1 MRARRTVGQMAIAGL
16 TLLGALV
23 LLALFAQAA
32 FPGRDG
38 QIAYGT
44 VESVYEI
51 GVLGFGPIK
60 AVTPNDPQHPTVLV
74 EGKGL
79 QPPGATE
86 AQVEA
91 PSYSADGQQIAFAAR
106 WTPAGGFQSEGRI
119 FTMSASGADV
129 HQLTTEPGVT
139 DSDPGFSPSGE
150 QIVFDRT
157 EAVSGATQI
166 YRVDAHGTGLL
177 QLTKDPNGDDGLHAT
192 HPMAKRS
199 SLTPTRESK
208 RSAQV
213 EALATCWW
221 QSRRV
226 KAYEADF
233 SPNGKLIVFVKET
246 PRKGGF
252 LSLKQTEK
260 TPDSCR
266 QAEGRRWMRQ
276 VLCPG
281 GPVFCRW
288 KRILYEQE
296 NTYNSFLAEVSVAAS
311 GVKAT
316 NSTCRA
322 GTNLSDH
329 LGSRSLSILPAI
341 RAKFGLV
348 RRAHNREGLG
358 SNPAAAIGNGP
369 GNRAFSFSRP
379 RSFPGS
385 GGGY

>member
-23 LLALFAQAA
+23 LLAPFAQAA

-166 YRVDAHGTGLL
+166 YRVDADGTGLL
-177 QLTKDPNGDDGLHAT
+177 QLTKDPNGDD
-192 HPMAKRS
+192 
-199 SLTPTRESK
+199 ESPRYSPDGK
-208 RSAQV
+208 EIVFDSNKGIEEISPSGGARHLLVADQG
-213 EALATCWW
+213 
-221 QSRRV
+221 RV

-246 PRKGGF
+246 PRKGALFIAKANGKDAR
-252 LSLKQTEK
+252 LVS
-260 TPDSCR
+260 PR
-266 QAEGRRWMRQ
+266 QKGGDGCGKFY
-276 VLCPG
+276 CPG
-281 GPVFCRW
+281 GPVFSPDG

-296 NTYNSFLAEVSVAAS
+296 NTYNSFLAEVSVAGKRRES
-311 GVKAT
+311 HEL
-316 NSTCRA
+316 
-322 GTNLSDH
+322 NLPGGDKPFGPSWQP
-329 LGSRSLSILPAI
+329 LP
-341 RAKFGLV
+341 
-348 RRAHNREGLG
+348 
-358 SNPAAAIGNGP
+358 
-369 GNRAFSFSRP
+369 
-379 RSFPGS
+379 
-385 GGGY
+385 